1 VTGEG
6 MMRQIEGRIGA
17 SLYLGMSGLGA
28 HVIVRVQLMCGSEM
42 TLTGV
47 ECVTLSVRI
56 QNQTLWY
63 DGVFQR
69 FLSMLPI
76 LHGQNMYNVHKS
88 VRTICMIFVDFT
100 RFFWSPESTKTDE
113 LYFEQNRSSK
123 PAKPIGLSNFGPVY

>member
-1 VTGEG
+1 
-6 MMRQIEGRIGA
+6 MMRQIRGRIGA
-17 SLYLGMSGLGA
+17 SLHLGMSGLGA
-28 HVIVRVQLMCGSEM
+28 HVIVRVQLMCGSGM
-42 TLTGV
+42 TLTEV
-47 ECVTLSVRI
+47 EGVTLSVRI

-63 DGVFQR
+63 DGVFQH

-123 PAKPIGLSNFGPVY
+123 PAKPVGLSNFGPVY